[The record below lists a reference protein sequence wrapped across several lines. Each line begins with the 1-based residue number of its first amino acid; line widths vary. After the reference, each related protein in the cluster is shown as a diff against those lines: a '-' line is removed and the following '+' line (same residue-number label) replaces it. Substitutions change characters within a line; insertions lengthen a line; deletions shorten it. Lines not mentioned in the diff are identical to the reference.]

1 MRLLHAGVL
10 WLAAPGE
17 EGSTRRRVYD
27 EVVRHPGL
35 HQRAVADALQV
46 HRNLAEHHLRHL
58 ERAGLV
64 QRRREGGRVRYFPAV
79 VPEHG
84 VGEVVDAR
92 HRDALGLLRQA
103 RPLQLVA
110 VLVAEGAM
118 PMGDLAG
125 RVGLSAGTLTYHV
138 KRLEAVG
145 VVVRRQESH
154 QRVVDLV
161 DRDATIHLLL
171 RYEPPADLVAG
182 FEDLW
187 QDVGL

>member
-10 WLAAPGE
+10 WLAATGPDGPA
-17 EGSTRRRVYD
+17 RRRVYE

-35 HQRAVADALQV
+35 HQRAVADAV
-46 HRNLAEHHLRHL
+46 GIHRNLAEHHLRHL

-79 VPEHG
+79 VPEEG
-84 VGEVVDAR
+84 AEAVVDAR

-110 VLVAEGAM
+110 LLLSEGPAS
-118 PMGDLAG
+118 MGALAVRMG
-125 RVGLSAGTLTYHV
+125 ISAGTLTYHV

-145 VVVRRQESH
+145 VVLRRRDAH

-161 DRDATIHLLL
+161 DRDGTIALLL
-171 RYEPPADLVAG
+171 QYEPPADLVAG

-187 QDVGL
+187 HEVGF